1 MASEKKQIIV
11 PREEAVFW
19 LDKNGG
25 WNNKHGKFEHPKI
38 IRHFN
43 LSIRKDEMGY
53 YLFQATDEFEEK
65 VYFPH
70 EDTALFVVEVTLGT
84 EVKLKLNTTATILLD
99 PAQLFTRDDSL
110 YLQTPEHKIKFSQN
124 ALVKLSRQME
134 EVEGNLCIRLN
145 QTNYYIPE
153 I

>member
-84 EVKLKLNTTATILLD
+84 EVKLKLNTTATLLLD

-110 YLQTPEHKIKFSQN
+110 YLQTPEHRIKFSQN

>member
-84 EVKLKLNTTATILLD
+84 EVKLKLNTTATLLLD
-99 PAQLFTRDDSL
+99 PEQLFTRDDSL

-134 EVEGNLCIRLN
+134 EVEGKLCIRLN